1 MAQETQQH
9 DESEARGREASELHE
24 LLCCDNCGKEYDTAY
39 EGVTSSEG
47 RELCVN
53 CAWDESILLPGE
65 FIPE

>member
-1 MAQETQQH
+1 MKPETPNKNGG
-9 DESEARGREASELHE
+9 EARGREASGLHE

-39 EGVTSSEG
+39 EGVTSSTG

-53 CAWDESILLPGE
+53 CAWDDSTLLPGE